1 MVTTRQLSFTGGE
14 VAPALFGR
22 IDQIKYEQGLRTC
35 RNHMIMRHGGATN
48 RPGTKFVAEVKDSN
62 KKVKLV
68 PFVFS
73 DTQTYALEFG
83 DQYIRVV
90 KNGVQQ
96 TVSGVAAW
104 VSGTSYVVGDLV
116 VDVGINYYCITAH
129 TAAPANQPPGV
140 LWHTLTGNIFEIPTP
155 YLEAQLPEI
164 IFAQSADVITL
175 VHPNH
180 APRELSR
187 TGDTAWVLSVI
198 TFAPG
203 ISAPTSPAVSG
214 TAGTLNFIYHVT
226 SIASEDFE
234 ESLAVLA
241 SGVSLKAPTTSQP
254 HTIVWTEEPAA
265 QEYNIYLEVNG
276 IAGFIGVAAG
286 NKFIND
292 GIQPDT
298 IDTAPTARNP
308 FSGAGN
314 FPSTVSYFQQRIV
327 FANTDNKPETV
338 FTSRVGQF
346 GNFTRSSPLQD
357 DDAVTFTLA
366 GREVN
371 EIRHLIELGTL
382 VLFTTGGEWGVR
394 GDEAGVLSPVDINP
408 KQHSYNGS
416 GTLPPLV
423 VGANALYLQARGSV
437 VRDLGFDFQ
446 VDGYRGNE
454 LSIFAAHLF
463 DRFTLVD
470 WAYQQIPHSI
480 VWAVRSDGAL
490 LGLTYVRE
498 HQVWA
503 WHRHDTDGLYE
514 NITVVP
520 EGNEDVPY
528 VVVNRTINGVT
539 RRYIEQWA
547 TRQVDPDNIE
557 DSIFMD
563 SSLSLDGTNTSATTM
578 TLSGVSFLALANLTL
593 TASAGAFV
601 SGDVGNEIHLTGADL
616 ATVRVEITVFTSS
629 TVVTVKPVKDV
640 PASLQNTATA
650 VWGKAVDEIS
660 GLSHLEGK
668 QVSVFGDGFVVAS
681 PNNESHV
688 VLTVSGGSITLA
700 KPRVV
705 LHVGLPY
712 ISDLQTLDID
722 SVQGET
728 LMDKEKLITEVTLFL
743 EDTRGVWGGLKP
755 PTDDTVDPLQK
766 LRELKIRDDE
776 GMDDPV
782 ALKTGTAQIQMQ
794 GRWNDNGRVFI
805 RQVDPVPISVLAIA
819 PAGMVPFKR

>member
-14 VAPALFGR
+14 VAPALYGR

-48 RPGTKFVAEVKDSN
+48 RPGTKFVVEVKDST
-62 KKVKLV
+62 KKVKLI
-68 PFVFS
+68 PFVFN
-73 DTQTYALEFG
+73 DDQTYVLEFG
-83 DQYIRVV
+83 ELYMRVI
-90 KNGVQQ
+90 KNGVQIE
-96 TVSGVAAW
+96 SSPGVA
-104 VSGTSYVVGDLV
+104 
-116 VDVGINYYCITAH
+116 
-129 TAAPANQPPGV
+129 
-140 LWHTLTGNIFEIPTP
+140 FEIVTP
-155 YLEAQLPEI
+155 YLEAELPDLQ
-164 IFAQSADVITL
+164 FAQSADVITL
-175 VHPNH
+175 VHPEH
-180 APRELSR
+180 EPRELNR
-187 TGDTAWVLSVI
+187 LADDNWTLTVI
-198 TFAPG
+198 TFEPG
-203 ISAPTSPAVSG
+203 IVAPTAPVVSG
-214 TAGTLNFIYHVT
+214 TAGSLNFIYHVT
-226 SIASEDFE
+226 SVASEDFE

-241 SGVSLKAPTTSQP
+241 SGVSLKDPTTNQP
-254 HTIVWTEEPAA
+254 HTIVWVEEPAA

-276 IAGFIGVAAG
+276 VAGFIGVAVG

-292 GIQPDT
+292 GILPDT
-298 IDTAPTARNP
+298 IDTPPTARNP

-327 FANTDNKPETV
+327 FANTDNNPERF
-338 FTSRVGQF
+338 FTSRTGQF

-357 DDAVTFTLA
+357 DDAVTTTLA

-371 EIRHLIELGTL
+371 EIRHMIELGTL
-382 VLFTTGGEWGVR
+382 VLFTTGGEWGIQ
-394 GDEAGVLSPVDINP
+394 GDQSGVLTPVDVNP

-416 GTLPPLV
+416 GSLPPLI

-480 VWAVRSDGAL
+480 VWAVRSDGTL

-514 NITVVP
+514 NVTVVP

-539 RRYIEQWA
+539 KRYIEQWA

-563 SSLSLDGTNTSATTM
+563 STLSLDGTNVSATTM
-578 TLSGVSFLALANLTL
+578 TLSGGPPWGTLVNLTL
-593 TASAGAFV
+593 TASNPAFLA
-601 SGDVGNEIHLTGADL
+601 GDVGNEIHLTDADGDEL
-616 ATVRVEITVFTSS
+616 RCVITVFTSS
-629 TVVTVKPVKDV
+629 TVVTVKPEKDV
-640 PASLQNTATA
+640 PVSLQNVATTL
-650 VWGKAVDEIS
+650 WGKAVDELS
-660 GLSHLEGK
+660 GLDHLEGK
-668 QVSVFGDGFVVAS
+668 AVSVFGDGFVVAS

-688 VLTVSGGSITLA
+688 VLTVSGGSITLP

-705 LHVGLPY
+705 IHVGLPY
-712 ISDLQTLDID
+712 ISDLETLDID

-728 LMDKEKLITEVTLFL
+728 LMDKQKLITEVTLFL

-755 PTDDTVDPLQK
+755 PTNDDPVAQGGDPLEK

-776 GMDDPV
+776 EMDDPV
-782 ALKTGTAQIQMQ
+782 ALQTGTSEIQLQ
-794 GRWNDNGRVFI
+794 GNWNDNGRVFV

-819 PAGMVPFKR
+819 PAGLVPFKR